1 MDTPN
6 TSIQKPSRW
15 QIATIAAI
23 GFAIIWNF
31 LTNWF
36 PPTGVSIAKLSN
48 TVFANVKI
56 IPANYTFSI
65 WGLIYIGL
73 VTFGF
78 YQLDSR
84 RADNLP
90 LQQTR
95 PWIVLASLLQSAWIL
110 LFLYQQM
117 ILSSLVMLG
126 IVWALI
132 KCYRNLH
139 SSQPN
144 LRRLQPTWV
153 PSVFSIYLGW
163 ISVATIV
170 NIASTLDSF
179 GWQGGSLSPSLWTL
193 LMMAI
198 SVGLAL
204 ILLRVYADRAFSGVI
219 IWAIGGIIIANLN
232 DPAIALGGLLAIA
245 MLAIMML
252 PRSSV
257 LSS

>member
-1 MDTPN
+1 MNTPK
-6 TSIQKPSRW
+6 TSIQQPSQW
-15 QIATIAAI
+15 QVATIVSI
-23 GFAIIWNF
+23 GFAIVWNY

-36 PPTGVSIAKLSN
+36 PPTGVTIPQLSA
-48 TVFANVKI
+48 TAFANVKI
-56 IPANYTFSI
+56 IPANYTFAI

-73 VTFGF
+73 VAFGF

-84 RADNLP
+84 RVDNAP

-117 ILSSLVMLG
+117 VLSSLVMLG

-132 KCYRNLH
+132 KCYRSLH
-139 SSQPN
+139 SPRKNSRQLNPA
-144 LRRLQPTWV
+144 WV

-179 GWQGGSLSPSLWTL
+179 GWQGTPLSPSVWTL
-193 LMMAI
+193 LMMAV

-204 ILLRVYADRAFSGVI
+204 LLLHIYEDRAFGGVI
-219 IWAIGGIIIANLN
+219 IWAIGGIIIANLT

-245 MLAIMML
+245 
-252 PRSSV
+252 V
-257 LSS
+257 LSIFMVQRSTSL